1 MRGLIKRRRK
11 ESDDDGLDL
20 FPEPRREN
28 GLFRHAARVLS
39 AADTRLRVQVVT
51 TSGRATAVEFR
62 VRFDA
67 VEVWHWNHRC
77 AVFDRWKLGQWLA
90 LPGAPMKVD
99 QAALSVDR
107 MVDRDGRVALSLPDV
122 RAWTLAP
129 AELADLRHRL

>member
-1 MRGLIKRRRK
+1 MRRLLNRRRK
-11 ESDDDGLDL
+11 ESDDDSLVPA
-20 FPEPRREN
+20 PEPRHES

-39 AADTRLRVQVVT
+39 AADTRLRVHVVT

-77 AVFDRWKLGQWLA
+77 AVFNRWKLGQWLA
-90 LPGAPMKVD
+90 LPGAPMVVD
-99 QAALSVDR
+99 QTALSLDR

-122 RAWTLAP
+122 LAWTLAP
-129 AELADLRHRL
+129 TELADLRQRL